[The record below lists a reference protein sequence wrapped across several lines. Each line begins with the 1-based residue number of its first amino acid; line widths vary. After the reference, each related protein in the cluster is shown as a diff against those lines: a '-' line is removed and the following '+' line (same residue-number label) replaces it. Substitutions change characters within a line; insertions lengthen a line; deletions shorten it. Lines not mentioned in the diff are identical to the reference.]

1 MDPVAGLVALV
12 ALPVLATVAGLVW
25 RSRQG
30 HVRAT
35 AAGDADAA
43 TGASTAAALGLAP
56 GRLGA
61 RVTLVQF
68 STEFCSRCPATARE
82 LTAIAGDYEGVRHVE
97 IDLTRDAA
105 LADRFHVTQTP
116 TTLVLDARGEQT
128 ARIGGAPRVREVRT
142 LLDSITRRTRVAS

>member
-1 MDPVAGLVALV
+1 MDPLAGLIALA
-12 ALPVLATVAGLVW
+12 ALPVLATVAGLAW
-25 RSRQG
+25 RARQG
-30 HVRAT
+30 HVRRSAPST
-35 AAGDADAA
+35 ADA
-43 TGASTAAALGLAP
+43 TGAPSTVTALGLERSA
-56 GRLGA
+56 LGD

-82 LTAIAGDYEGVRHVE
+82 LTAIARDYEGVRHVE

-128 ARIGGAPRVREVRT
+128 ARIGGAPRTREVRE